1 MLQINIELHL
11 RNIQYTVVLNFLII
25 LKETICLIYYWTS
38 SEESLSSSNSIL
50 LLTWLSSCLRK
61 KLFGCQG
68 KESKIWKLGWDG
80 DDYELYLELVG
91 PIFPSPLSYMIVLIS
106 DIQRW
111 SLAQAIRN
119 NRINLRGGKTHLD
132 LATLHASCI
141 SISDFWLL
149 LPKSHPDSF
158 HLNRFK
164 FQQQNYSARLRQRSA
179 ARRGRR
185 GSQLISW
192 TVLDSLWYCPLPLHI
207 CRPRTDNEVRQTQ
220 RGPSGNS
227 PVPAKTGLLWL
238 DLNSWS
244 DKFSGHSTL
253 LPPAAAAD
261 VRTFETSC
269 RATI

>member
-1 MLQINIELHL
+1 ML
-11 RNIQYTVVLNFLII
+11 
-25 LKETICLIYYWTS
+25 
-38 SEESLSSSNSIL
+38 
-50 LLTWLSSCLRK
+50 
-61 KLFGCQG
+61 
-68 KESKIWKLGWDG
+68 
-80 DDYELYLELVG
+80 
-91 PIFPSPLSYMIVLIS
+91 P
-106 DIQRW
+106 
-111 SLAQAIRN
+111 
-119 NRINLRGGKTHLD
+119 
-132 LATLHASCI
+132 CI
-141 SISDFWLL
+141 SISDFRLL

-261 VRTFETSC
+261 VRTFQTSC
-269 RATI
+269 ITFIKDLWTTTEDGPIKLLLKANKTVTRDA